1 MSSDKRIEASRANG
15 KKSRGPVTPEGKRI
29 SSRNAERHGLLSK
42 SIVMEGEDAERFN
55 AKLARFISEHL
66 PQTES
71 ELVLVETMAVAKWRQ
86 ERIWDMETA
95 RVSEE
100 IRTQAANPELAAK
113 SPVVRAVLAFE
124 SVIDRSHTLNSL
136 NRYEV
141 RFDRIYTR
149 CKRELRESREA
160 KHASSKRS

>member
-1 MSSDKRIEASRANG
+1 MSSQKRIDASRANA
-15 KKSRGPVTPEGKRI
+15 KKSRGPITAEGKRI
-29 SSRNAERHGLLSK
+29 SARNAERHGLLSK

-55 AKLARFISEHL
+55 AKLARCISEYL

-113 SPVVRAVLAFE
+113 APVVRAVLALE
-124 SVIDRSHTLNSL
+124 SVNDRSHTLNAL

-141 RFDRIYTR
+141 RFDRIYIR

-160 KHASSKRS
+160 KRASSKRS